1 MISKININNV
11 ASFNKSDHLMD
22 NLGRINFIFGANGSG
37 KTTISRVLAHPENYP
52 SCSIAWKDDQVLPC
66 KVYNADFVESTFT
79 NISEMPGIFTLGQA
93 ERDVH
98 DKITQTKTLIH
109 ETEELK
115 KAATIALQGEDGKT
129 GKQEELNVVIQQY
142 TDRIWQQKQKY
153 ASSKI
158 KEGLK
163 GFLDSKEHFRDEVI
177 NQYKENRQNVV
188 DYAQLEEKASTI
200 FGENA
205 SAVEFIKKPDFSR
218 IISLNQSAI
227 LAKKVIGKEDV
238 DIGAL
243 IKKLSNSDWVKL
255 GMKYIDLS
263 DGICPFCQRT
273 LSDTFK
279 SQLEEYFDESYLAA
293 LQEIESLINE
303 YKDCSQQL
311 IQQLNGIVQQDIQ
324 FIENAELKTRI
335 AELSGVFD
343 KNLRLIEHKRS
354 NASVPIEL
362 LDNKPYSDLIIKVIQ
377 AANDKIARYN
387 EIVAN
392 IGVERRNLTAQIW
405 RFITDEIKNE
415 ISDYLSKEAELKGEI
430 STLKTNIDGY
440 NKKIEDLKKEL
451 EQLQGSL
458 TSVVP
463 MKDRIN
469 HQLEEFGFTGFRLA
483 LGADEHSYSI
493 VRENNVPVEKT
504 LSEGER
510 NFIAFLYFY
519 STLKGSLESSGT
531 IDNGIVVI
539 DDPVSSMDNDALFII
554 SILIRELFEDV
565 CNERGNITQL
575 FVLSHNTYFY
585 KEVSFTHGLPRALCN
600 QMKYWIVRK
609 IDGVSNIEYRSNNP
623 IRSTYEVLWDEVR
636 MAKTYSESYNNN
648 ALQNTMRRILEH
660 YYKYYGGV
668 EFRDIYSRVDSRY
681 RCIVKALVSWIN
693 AGSHSSFDDVCCS
706 PLSEGSVQLYLEAFR
721 MIFFKMGHIAHYNM
735 MMRINEEEQDNGQAE
750 NAQS

>member
-1 MISKININNV
+1 M
-11 ASFNKSDHLMD
+11 
-22 NLGRINFIFGANGSG
+22 R
-37 KTTISRVLAHPENYP
+37 
-52 SCSIAWKDDQVLPC
+52 
-66 KVYNADFVESTFT
+66 
-79 NISEMPGIFTLGQA
+79 
-93 ERDVH
+93 
-98 DKITQTKTLIH
+98 
-109 ETEELK
+109 
-115 KAATIALQGEDGKT
+115 
-129 GKQEELNVVIQQY
+129 
-142 TDRIWQQKQKY
+142 
-153 ASSKI
+153 
-158 KEGLK
+158 
-163 GFLDSKEHFRDEVI
+163 
-177 NQYKENRQNVV
+177 
-188 DYAQLEEKASTI
+188 EKHA
-200 FGENA
+200 
-205 SAVEFIKKPDFSR
+205 
-218 IISLNQSAI
+218 
-227 LAKKVIGKEDV
+227 
-238 DIGAL
+238 
-243 IKKLSNSDWVKL
+243 
-255 GMKYIDLS
+255 
-263 DGICPFCQRT
+263 
-273 LSDTFK
+273 
-279 SQLEEYFDESYLAA
+279 
-293 LQEIESLINE
+293 
-303 YKDCSQQL
+303 
-311 IQQLNGIVQQDIQ
+311 
-324 FIENAELKTRI
+324 
-335 AELSGVFD
+335 
-343 KNLRLIEHKRS
+343 
-354 NASVPIEL
+354 NASVPVQLFDCTACSEL
-362 LDNKPYSDLIIKVIQ
+362 IVKVIRE
-377 AANDKIARYN
+377 ANNKIIHHN
-387 EIVAN
+387 KVVAN
-392 IGVERRNLTAQIW
+392 ISKEEKNLKAQIW
-405 RFITDEIKNE
+405 QFITDEIKNE

-681 RCIVKALVSWIN
+681 RCIVKSLVSWIN